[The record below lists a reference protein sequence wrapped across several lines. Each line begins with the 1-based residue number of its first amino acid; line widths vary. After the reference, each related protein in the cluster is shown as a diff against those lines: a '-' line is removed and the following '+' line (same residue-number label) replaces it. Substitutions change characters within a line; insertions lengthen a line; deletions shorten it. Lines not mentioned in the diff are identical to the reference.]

1 MLTEST
7 KSPIA
12 ALEVLPSYGS
22 GTVVLRW
29 VFATGCEKLGV
40 NVYRAVN
47 GAGYELISTQPV
59 TTGFFVD
66 QLRPNTRTETV
77 SYRLVVEDLVTG
89 AMAVAAQTGIYDHL
103 LRAHHAIGTRLVAQE
118 MHSLRRS
125 GGMACWVMPGAGY
138 LSPSALLDLCQRNN
152 AGGSDMP
159 GADQAQIWQSWVRLV
174 NLSVTEARR
183 EDGTSKD
190 VVVEVPA
197 RLPAWPEPKF
207 GTMIVLP
214 GSDDR
219 YVVGE
224 KITPYKY
231 HSVVPYA
238 YDVGLTLLGRSD
250 PRYKIQ
256 MPAIV
261 HDMARPSILPQA

>member
-1 MLTEST
+1 MPTASS
-7 KSPIA
+7 KSAIA

-22 GTVVLRW
+22 GTLVLRW
-29 VFATGCEKLGV
+29 VMAQGGEKLGV

-47 GAGYELISTQPV
+47 GSSYDMVSAQPI

-66 QLRPNTRTETV
+66 QLRPKTRTETV

-89 AMAVAAQTGIYDHL
+89 EMAVAAQTGIYDYL
-103 LRAHHAIGTRLVAQE
+103 LRAHHTIGTRLVAQE

-138 LSPSALLDLCQRNN
+138 LSPAALLDLCQRNSG
-152 AGGSDMP
+152 GGSDMP
-159 GADQAQIWQSWVRLV
+159 GADRSQIWQSWIKLLNV
-174 NLSVTEARR
+174 SVVEARR

-224 KITPYKY
+224 KIIPYKY

-261 HDMARPSILPQA
+261 AALARPSVLPQA